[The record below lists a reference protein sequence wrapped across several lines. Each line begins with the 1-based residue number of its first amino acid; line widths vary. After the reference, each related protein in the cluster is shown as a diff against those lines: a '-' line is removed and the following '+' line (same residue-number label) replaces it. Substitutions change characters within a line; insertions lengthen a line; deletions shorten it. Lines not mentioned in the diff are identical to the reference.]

1 MTSLLSV
8 ILDWAAYRIMKRE
21 RRDQL
26 TFEAMCDLTRTFI
39 LREERA
45 RMDERMSCGHRRR
58 HLQFPENLTDRGEND
73 PNFCVPCEAYAVG
86 SKRSTDVARIQEVQD
101 RARLASLEQGFRRD
115 GSKPLDEF

>member
-1 MTSLLSV
+1 MTLLHRLFYAFFPSTRP
-8 ILDWAAYRIMKRE
+8 DFM
-21 RRDQL
+21 
-26 TFEAMCDLTRTFI
+26 TFEAMCNLTRTAI
-39 LREERA
+39 LRDERA

-58 HLQFPENLTDRGEND
+58 HMQFPENLNDRGEND